1 MDGWKHRKLQD
12 NSGIESKQEKT
23 IQEEKNRYIFLE
35 LEYIVVRTTIKA
47 KEGAIDLYQSFLESG
62 KASQG
67 REG

>member
-1 MDGWKHRKLQD
+1 MV
-12 NSGIESKQEKT
+12 ESIGNYKIIQGQKVNKKKK

-35 LEYIVVRTTIKA
+35 LEYVVVRTTTKA
-47 KEGAIDLYQSFLESG
+47 KEGAIDLYQSLFESG